1 VKSQATVQL
10 AGGVPFL
17 SDVALQ
23 DGLSKAEVAPVVIQA
38 ALDANR
44 QARVDGLRSALS
56 VLALI
61 ALVGLFAARRIPDQP
76 TRAVIGASPAV
87 TDGS

>member
-1 VKSQATVQL
+1 M
-10 AGGVPFL
+10 
-17 SDVALQ
+17 
-23 DGLSKAEVAPVVIQA
+23 IQA

-56 VLALI
+56 VL